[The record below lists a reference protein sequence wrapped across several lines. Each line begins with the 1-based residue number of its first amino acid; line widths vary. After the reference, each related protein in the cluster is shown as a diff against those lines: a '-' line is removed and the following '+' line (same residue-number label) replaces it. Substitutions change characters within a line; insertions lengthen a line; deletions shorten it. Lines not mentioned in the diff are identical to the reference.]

1 MKTPETDLSTKRRK
15 TIGGYEIDIRQA
27 GPANGEAI
35 MLVHGI
41 GVSSRYFMPLAEE
54 LMAQYRVII
63 IDLPGYGETPDPAKT
78 LSIIELAE
86 VVIEVAKEYAPVA
99 LIGHS
104 MGCQVIAQAAHRHV
118 GICKRMIM
126 IGPTINKAER
136 RRLIQGWRLLQ
147 DFFAEPLAA
156 VAPIIGDYMR
166 MGFVRYVETSQSM
179 IDDRIEETLRDCK
192 LPILFVRGK
201 EDVIAPHEWVAYLA
215 QQVASGELREI
226 PGGSHAVH
234 VKKPQELAV
243 TCREFIGR
251 RTSNNT
257 ANN

>member
-27 GPANGEAI
+27 GPANAEVI

-54 LMAQYRVII
+54 LAAQYRVMI
-63 IDLPGYGETPDPAKT
+63 IDLPGYGETPDPAET
-78 LSIIELAE
+78 LSIAELAD
-86 VVIEVAKEYAPVA
+86 VVSEVAKEYAPVT

-104 MGCQVIAQAAHRHV
+104 MGCQIIAQAARRHAK
-118 GICKRMIM
+118 ICKKMIM

-136 RRLIQGWRLLQ
+136 RRIIQAWRLMQ
-147 DFFAEPLAA
+147 DFFAEPLTAII
-156 VAPIIGDYMR
+156 PIIGDYMR

-179 IDDRIEETLRDCK
+179 IDDRIEDTLRGCSM
-192 LPILFVRGK
+192 PILFMRGS

-215 QQVASGELREI
+215 GHVAKGELHEI
-226 PGGSHAVH
+226 VGGPHAVH
-234 VKKPQELAV
+234 IKKSRELAEM
-243 TCREFIGR
+243 CREFIR
-251 RTSNNT
+251 KTSQY
-257 ANN
+257 